1 MAQSDVPS
9 LMSNGGSLTMAVAL
23 KAGARLKSS
32 VCDTQVMVVKAPA
45 GEHDLRCGG
54 APMLGAAVTP
64 SGTAS
69 LDPAHAGGTL
79 IGKRYVNADE
89 SIELLCT
96 KGGKGALALDDMP
109 LAIKE
114 AKQLPSSD

>member
-1 MAQSDVPS
+1 
-9 LMSNGGSLTMAVAL
+9 MAVAL
-23 KAGARLKSS
+23 KVGARFKSS
-32 VCDTQVMVVKAPA
+32 VCDTQVMVLKVPA

-54 APMLGAAVTP
+54 ALMLEAAA
-64 SGTAS
+64 TAS
-69 LDPAHAGGTL
+69 DTAMLDPAFAGGTL

-96 KGGKGALALDDMP
+96 KGGKGALVLDGAP
-109 LAIKE
+109 LEIKQ